1 MICINQGSYF
11 LPQQVMNGQCY
22 QVQWDARNEFAA
34 PMTFH
39 GFPLHILVNFWSN
52 GRKSCTEKNVLPGII
67 VLLALTGFS
76 EAYPQQLGDIYINY
90 SVGTPANEL

>member
-1 MICINQGSYF
+1 MVNVIKF
-11 LPQQVMNGQCY
+11 NGMLETNSRTHDISWIPSTY
-22 QVQWDARNEFAA
+22 L
-34 PMTFH
+34 
-39 GFPLHILVNFWSN
+39 GKLWSN
-52 GRKSCTEKNVLPGII
+52 GRKSWTEKNVLPGSI